1 MFNWFFNWLDP
12 KILNMERWVNRK
24 VLEPDKIDID
34 LDRVKKG
41 EHKEI
46 EMYFRGSSHIDSMDK
61 KFGPFVAN
69 LEGAELLS
77 FIFGPGE
84 IEAFSLLNLDGKLWW
99 RHRDAG
105 VTHDFRVMAFD
116 DMQEFTAFIGMEIG
130 FWECVLRSEA
140 KLAELKTKPHLLL
153 KISDVKE
160 YIKSKALVEDLQLLH
175 EQIN

>member
-12 KILNMERWVNRK
+12 KILGMERWVNRK

-41 EHKEI
+41 EHREI
-46 EMYFRGSSHIDSMDK
+46 EMYFRSSSPFTHNLDK
-61 KFGPFVAN
+61 DNGPFVAN
-69 LEGAELLS
+69 LEGAQLLS

-84 IEAFSLLNLDGKLWW
+84 IEAFSLLDLNGHLWW
-99 RHRDAG
+99 RHRDGG

-116 DMQEFTAFIGMEIG
+116 DMQEFTAFIGMDTG

-140 KLAELKTKPHLLL
+140 KLAELKIKVPLLL
-153 KISDVKE
+153 KISDVKSF
-160 YIKSKALVEDLQLLH
+160 IKDHNE
-175 EQIN
+175 